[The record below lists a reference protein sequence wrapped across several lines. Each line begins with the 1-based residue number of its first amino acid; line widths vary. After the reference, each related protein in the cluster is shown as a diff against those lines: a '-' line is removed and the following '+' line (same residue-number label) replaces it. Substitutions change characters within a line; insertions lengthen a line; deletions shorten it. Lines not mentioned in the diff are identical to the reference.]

1 MQPPLLTAATPI
13 QHSPLNEILMMKR
26 RLQLWPTRV
35 SAIALV
41 GLSGFMTGCAN
52 VTPPSNLADA
62 NYAPTTASDES
73 SSSSD
78 SAEEPPFFGDRY
90 FNFYSGNG
98 TGQSITI
105 ELDGS
110 TTVEQHGTESSS
122 VLYRGSFSNPL
133 ILEGGER
140 LRIEGNTISKI
151 SEDGDVI
158 SGCNGEGEPCE
169 SELYEATASP
179 PILDG
184 LYVMG
189 GTDQGLEV
197 FGDQY
202 RYYDE
207 MGEKEWNPLVELT
220 YVQQGVISDGE
231 NYWCLPRP
239 DEAGV
244 CTENGWRSVE
254 ESLSEQGN

>member
-1 MQPPLLTAATPI
+1 MK
-13 QHSPLNEILMMKR
+13 HSLLNEIFMMKI
-26 RLQLWPTRV
+26 LLKLCLTRISTV
-35 SAIALV
+35 ALI
-41 GLSGFMTGCAN
+41 GLSGLITGCAN
-52 VTPPSNLADA
+52 VTPSSTSVDADLASKIDP
-62 NYAPTTASDES
+62 NES
-73 SSSSD
+73 SGNSESVELA
-78 SAEEPPFFGDRY
+78 AEEPPFFGDRY
-90 FNFYSGNG
+90 FNFYGGNG

-105 ELDGS
+105 ELDGA

-122 VLYRGSFSNPL
+122 VLYRGQFSNPL
-133 ILEGGER
+133 ILDDGER

-151 SEDGDVI
+151 SEDGDII

-169 SELYEATASP
+169 SELYDATTSP

-184 LYVMG
+184 LYVLG

-220 YVQQGVISDGE
+220 YIQQGVIFDGE

-254 ESLSEQGN
+254 ESLSEQSN

>member
-1 MQPPLLTAATPI
+1 M
-13 QHSPLNEILMMKR
+13 
-26 RLQLWPTRV
+26 
-35 SAIALV
+35 
-41 GLSGFMTGCAN
+41 
-52 VTPPSNLADA
+52 ADA
-62 NYAPTTASDES
+62 NYAPTTALNES

-78 SAEEPPFFGDRY
+78 SAKEPPFFGDRY

-105 ELDGS
+105 ELDGA

-122 VLYRGSFSNPL
+122 VLYRGQFSNPL
-133 ILEGGER
+133 ILEDGER

-158 SGCNGEGEPCE
+158 SGCNGEDEPCE

-220 YVQQGVISDGE
+220 YIQQGVISDGE